1 MILNWYDSMRVNA
14 MQPFNRTIGGCFR
27 RRDQISFVRSCPDQA
42 PAPIYQLS
50 VRRRPYPLSAARQT
64 RGGWKPILSKSR
76 LHAPQAPAGES
87 PVNGGLGALRI
98 AGAANPSV
106 QRKMHDMDSRL
117 HAAEAPQIVEHQ
129 IGISAFFRPHHR
141 WRVTH
146 TQLHKDGSSFR
157 CDGDPTKRWRRAA
170 STETPPDPMPSGVN
184 SFHLPWKN
192 WQTANAREIA
202 MRSFMSIS
210 PSSVRIVFA
219 LVPLRLLPPP
229 SCLVRFHYRTL
240 VNVTFCVR

>member
-1 MILNWYDSMRVNA
+1 M
-14 MQPFNRTIGGCFR
+14 P
-27 RRDQISFVRSCPDQA
+27 
-42 PAPIYQLS
+42 
-50 VRRRPYPLSAARQT
+50 
-64 RGGWKPILSKSR
+64 
-76 LHAPQAPAGES
+76 PQAPAGES

-129 IGISAFFRPHHR
+129 IGIFAFFRPHHR

-157 CDGDPTKRWRRAA
+157 CDGDPTKRWRRTA

-192 WQTANAREIA
+192 WQTANQNCARDCHAQLHVDLAVLGQDRLRAGPVAAVAAAELSC
-202 MRSFMSIS
+202 SFSL
-210 PSSVRIVFA
+210 PNVGERHLLCPLTFAVR
-219 LVPLRLLPPP
+219 LPLNACRLA
-229 SCLVRFHYRTL
+229 
-240 VNVTFCVR
+240 